1 MTNDHLTDEILQA
14 YLFEEMQDDAIA
26 SHISVCKECRKKIEN
41 YQQLV
46 NNLTKISPD
55 SFAFDVTT
63 LVMNNIVQYETQK
76 SKKQELVFWGFLM
89 FLLVSIA
96 SFALPYVPQLLSF
109 FVAIPNVTKL
119 FIVGTGI
126 MVVLFLLIDLI
137 KQYKLKEEKMFKNN
151 LQPIL

>member
-63 LVMNNIVQYETQK
+63 LVMNNIVQYET
-76 SKKQELVFWGFLM
+76 
-89 FLLVSIA
+89 
-96 SFALPYVPQLLSF
+96 
-109 FVAIPNVTKL
+109 
-119 FIVGTGI
+119 
-126 MVVLFLLIDLI
+126 
-137 KQYKLKEEKMFKNN
+137 
-151 LQPIL
+151 